1 MKRKSSPATQS
12 DDALPA
18 ASRALLA
25 SRCPWLAVALE
36 ASPNWTHPA
45 TEFMT
50 ALQFEVRT
58 LVDGRLILPFL
69 ARFFPDPARAA
80 LGLHELL
87 SNAIEHGNLEIG
99 GAEKARQQ
107 ASNTYDRLL
116 ACRQAETR
124 YRSRRVTLYLQRLDE
139 RVEVTIADQGQGFVW
154 QPYLAADAVSANEHG
169 LAVVRHQCFDGLSF
183 EGRGNIVRAWSL
195 H

>member
-1 MKRKSSPATQS
+1 MKRKPSPATQLFG
-12 DDALPA
+12 ALPGPGLD
-18 ASRALLA
+18 LLT
-25 SRCPWLAVALE
+25 SRCPWLAAALE

-87 SNAIEHGNLEIG
+87 SNAIEHGSLEIG
-99 GAEKARQQ
+99 GDEKARQL
-107 ASNTYDRLL
+107 ASNSYDHLL
-116 ACRQAETR
+116 ACRQAETA
-124 YRSRRVTLYLQRLDE
+124 YRSRRVTVYLQRLDD
-139 RVEVTIADQGQGFVW
+139 RVEVTVTDQGQGFAW
-154 QPYLAADAVSANEHG
+154 EGFLAASADPSKGHG
-169 LAVVRHQCFDGLSF
+169 LALVRDQCFDGLSY